1 MIRELLCFTLG
12 AAAGFGAATYFMKT
26 KYETMVEEEV
36 KSVMEWA
43 KKKEKEPLNNDK
55 TVETGELSHSEEVK
69 EFNKIA
75 SNYNKISEKVSKVM
89 DEYKP
94 YRISQGDFVV
104 DDDEYAKVSLEYY
117 SDDECIFEG
126 SEYIP
131 NIEETVGQDNLDF
144 FASVDDDV
152 MYIRNEK
159 YKTDYE
165 ICKIIGRYSEGNNY
179 V

>member
-1 MIRELLCFTLG
+1 MIKEVLCFALG

-26 KYETMVEEEV
+26 KYEAMVDEEV

-43 KKKEKEPLNNDK
+43 KKKEKESLNTDD
-55 TVETGELSHSEEVK
+55 GELSHSEEVEK
-69 EFNKIA
+69 FNEIA
-75 SNYNKISEKVSKVM
+75 PNYNTISEKVNKVM

-94 YRISQGDFVV
+94 YRISEGDFVV

-117 SDDECIFEG
+117 TDDESLFEG
-126 SEYIP
+126 SEYIS
-131 NIEETVGQDNLDF
+131 NIEETVGEDNLNF
-144 FASVDDDV
+144 FVSMGDDI
-152 MYIRNEK
+152 MYVRNEK

-165 ICKIIGRYSEGNNY
+165 ICRIAGRYSEGNNY

>member
-1 MIRELLCFTLG
+1 MIREVLCFALG

-26 KYETMVEEEV
+26 KYETMVDEEV

-43 KKKEKEPLNNDK
+43 KKKEKEPLEIK
-55 TVETGELSHSEEVK
+55 TEDELTHSEDVEK
-69 EFNKIA
+69 FNEIA
-75 SNYNKISEKVSKVM
+75 PNYNKISEKVGKVM

-94 YRISQGDFVV
+94 YRISEGDYVI
-104 DDDEYAKVSLEYY
+104 DDDEYAKVTLEYY
-117 SDDECIFEG
+117 TEDDGLFEG
-126 SEYIP
+126 SEYIS
-131 NIEETVGQDNLDF
+131 NIEGTIGQDNLDF

-159 YKTDYE
+159 YMTDYE
-165 ICKIIGRYSEGNNY
+165 VCRIAGRYSEGNNY

>member
-1 MIRELLCFTLG
+1 MIREVLCFALG

-26 KYETMVEEEV
+26 KYEAMVDEEV

-43 KKKEKEPLNNDK
+43 KKKEKEPLNNDES
-55 TVETGELSHSEEVK
+55 VETEELSHSEEVEK
-69 EFNKIA
+69 FNEIA
-75 SNYNKISEKVSKVM
+75 PNYNKISEKVNKVM

-94 YRISQGDFVV
+94 YRISEGDFVV

-117 SDDECIFEG
+117 SDDDSLFEG
-126 SEYIP
+126 SEYIS
-131 NIEETVGQDNLDF
+131 NIEETVGEDNLDF
-144 FASVDDDV
+144 FVSMGDEI
-152 MYIRNEK
+152 MYVRNEK

-165 ICKIIGRYSEGNNY
+165 ICRIAGRYSEGNNY

>member
-12 AAAGFGAATYFMKT
+12 AAVGFGTATYFMKT
-26 KYETMVEEEV
+26 KYEAMVEEEV
-36 KSVMEWA
+36 QSVMEWA
-43 KKKEKEPLNNDK
+43 KKKEQPIKND
-55 TVETGELSHSEEVK
+55 ELSHSEEVE

-75 SNYNKISEKVSKVM
+75 QNYNKISEKVSKVM

-94 YRISQGDFVV
+94 YRISQGDFVI

-117 SDDECIFEG
+117 SDEEGLFEG
-126 SEYIP
+126 SEYIS
-131 NIEETVGQDNLDF
+131 NIEDTVGQDNLDF

-165 ICKIIGRYSEGNNY
+165 ICRIIGRYSEGNNY

>member
-1 MIRELLCFTLG
+1 MIREVLCFTLG

-26 KYETMVEEEV
+26 KYEIMVEEEI

-43 KKKEKEPLNNDK
+43 KKKEKESISNNSD
-55 TVETGELSHSEEVK
+55 ELSHSEEIEK
-69 EFNKIA
+69 FNEIAPNYNTISGQINKI
-75 SNYNKISEKVSKVM
+75 I

-94 YRISQGDFVV
+94 YRISQGDFIV

-117 SDDECIFEG
+117 SDDDSLFEG
-126 SEYIP
+126 SEYIS
-131 NIEETVGQDNLDF
+131 NVEETVGQDNLDF
-144 FASVDDDV
+144 FVSLDDDV
-152 MYIRNEK
+152 MYVRNEK

-165 ICKIIGRYSEGNNY
+165 ICRIIGKYSEGNNY

>member
-1 MIRELLCFTLG
+1 MIREVLCFALG

-26 KYETMVEEEV
+26 KYETMVDEEV

-43 KKKEKEPLNNDK
+43 KKKEKEPLKND
-55 TVETGELSHSEEVK
+55 GDELSHSEEVGK
-69 EFNKIA
+69 FNEIA
-75 SNYNKISEKVSKVM
+75 PNYNKISEKVNKVM

-94 YRISQGDFVV
+94 YRISEGDFVV

-117 SDDECIFEG
+117 SDDDSLFEG
-126 SEYIP
+126 SEFIS
-131 NIEETVGQDNLDF
+131 NVEETVGQDNLDF
-144 FASVDDDV
+144 FASIDDET

-165 ICKIIGRYSEGNNY
+165 VCKIAGRYSEGNNY

>member
-1 MIRELLCFTLG
+1 MIREVLCFALG

-26 KYETMVEEEV
+26 KYEAMVDEEV

-43 KKKEKEPLNNDK
+43 KKKEKEPLTVND
-55 TVETGELSHSEEVK
+55 GELSHSEEVEK
-69 EFNKIA
+69 FNEIA
-75 SNYNKISEKVSKVM
+75 PNYNKISEKVNKVM

-94 YRISQGDFVV
+94 YRISEGDFVV

-117 SDDECIFEG
+117 SDDDSLFEG
-126 SEYIP
+126 SEYIS
-131 NIEETVGQDNLDF
+131 NVEETVGEDNLDF
-144 FASVDDDV
+144 FASMGDEI
-152 MYIRNEK
+152 MYVRNEK

-165 ICKIIGRYSEGNNY
+165 VCRIAGRYSEGNNY